1 MRALI
6 ISLLVFFPTAVFA
19 AGSSDSSKPT
29 KTETT
34 VVCKKGKIWV
44 EKKSK
49 FWNKKKGE
57 CVSPKKSSFNDDDRY
72 KAVRELAYAARYD
85 DALTV
90 LASMTDQKESRV
102 LTYYGFVNRK
112 TGRIEKGME
121 YYKQAISADPNNL
134 LVRSYMGQGY
144 VQQGDLPNARIQ
156 LAQIRQRGGA
166 NTWPEQSLASAIKTG
181 KGYSY

>member
-1 MRALI
+1 MRALLL
-6 ISLLVFFPTAVFA
+6 SLVVLFPTAVFA
-19 AGSSDSSKPT
+19 AGSSDSSEPSET
-29 KTETT
+29 QTT
-34 VVCKKGKIWV
+34 VVCKKGKIW
-44 EKKSK
+44 
-49 FWNKKKGE
+49 NKKKGK
-57 CVSPKKSSFNDDDRY
+57 CLAPKKSSFNDNDRY
-72 KAVRELAYAARYD
+72 KAVRELAYAERYD

-90 LASMTDQKESRV
+90 LASMTDQNESRV

-121 YYKQAISADPNNL
+121 YYKLAIVADPDNL

-144 VQQGDLPNARIQ
+144 VQQGDLPKARIQ
-156 LAQIRQRGGA
+156 LAQIRIRGGA